1 MTLWHA
7 LTRGALV
14 TLLVCVARPVN
25 AQSEATPLLP
35 TAVLVSSEQHF
46 PRILQSL
53 AAQRAAEGKALEAEG
68 AFDIVFAAD
77 GFSRVSGFYDGTAV
91 SGVAKQRVRPL
102 GAELY
107 TGYKISEGDFPIY
120 EDVNFTNTGGAVK
133 VGVLF
138 SLLRDRDIDEARFGE
153 TDARLGLRF
162 SAVWEFHAWNMAY
175 NISVAIPNTR
185 PNERW
190 RWVKN
195 GQQLAVYEDLLRIAI
210 ERQSG
215 LEEQVRRGARAE
227 INLIE
232 NQQNITRRQ
241 SLVTA
246 ARRDLRVAANALS
259 YYYRGDEG
267 RPVVPKREQL
277 PPDTALSRS
286 TSAIPS
292 ATRAAAS
299 EALMQ
304 RPELKLLRAAIERE
318 RNRIALAENNLKPRL
333 DLSMEVQR
341 GLGSIAEG
349 GPSRDETDTVIG
361 FKFTVPLQQREVR
374 GRLMQARAELE
385 RQRQAERLKAEQIEL
400 EVRNIVLELTLAEEL
415 QQLAEQEVVQ
425 SQTLQAAELQRF
437 ESGAS
442 DFFLVNVREE
452 TAANARIK
460 LLQAQLELR
469 IARANYDAATVNLQ
483 WLGTPE
489 P

>member
-1 MTLWHA
+1 VSTRLA
-7 LTRGALV
+7 LTRGAVL
-14 TLLVCVARPVN
+14 TLLVCLVCPLH
-25 AQSEATPLLP
+25 AQADATPLLP
-35 TAVLVSSEQHF
+35 EAVLASSEQHF
-46 PRILQSL
+46 PQILQRL

-68 AFDIVFAAD
+68 AFDVVFAAD

-91 SGVAKQRVRPL
+91 SGVAKQRLRPL

-107 TGYKISEGDFPIY
+107 TGYKISDGDFPVY
-120 EDVNFTNTGGAVK
+120 EDVNFTNTAGAVK

-138 SLLRDRDIDEARFGE
+138 SLLRDRDIDKARFGE
-153 TDARLGLRF
+153 TDARLGVREADLELLLTKIGVQQR
-162 SAVWEFHAWNMAY
+162 ALVAY
-175 NISVAIPNTR
+175 
-185 PNERW
+185 W

-259 YYYRGDEG
+259 YYYRGEAG

-277 PPDTALSRS
+277 PPDTAISGAAS
-286 TSAIPS
+286 GIPG
-292 ATRAAAS
+292 ATPAATS
-299 EALMQ
+299 EALME
-304 RPELKLLRAAIERE
+304 RPELKLLRTAIERE
-318 RNRIALAENNLKPRL
+318 QNRIALTENNLKPRL

-341 GLGSIAEG
+341 GLGGIAEG
-349 GPSRDETDTVIG
+349 GASRDETDTIIG

-385 RQRQAERLKAEQIEL
+385 QQRQAERLKSEQIEL

-415 QQLAEQEVVQ
+415 QQLAKQEVVQ

-469 IARANYDAATVNLQ
+469 IARANYDAATVDLQ
-483 WLGTPE
+483 RLGITRQ
-489 P
+489 